1 VKNALVLPV
10 CGQSDAASDR
20 QNSIEPRW
28 FGSAPRSVY
37 FAPQPPSGDPGL
49 EIATQAGGSA
59 GPLLADPPLFLPC
72 ATTPGALKSQKIL
85 AI

>member
-1 VKNALVLPV
+1 VKNAFVLPA
-10 CGQSDAASDR
+10 CGQSDAASGE
-20 QNSIEPRW
+20 QKGSEPRW

-37 FAPQPPSGDPGL
+37 LPPSPRAAKGL

-59 GPLLADPPLFLPC
+59 GPLPADPPFFC
-72 ATTPGALKSQKIL
+72 ASRSVAKGALKEQTIF